1 MELRLLTASLLFLG
15 STLVAQTQD
24 PDKPQNSPQAQ
35 LEELAREK
43 ERLQKEVGYAK
54 DRAANQKKLLA
65 EKLMRGKPQYKSI
78 DAGANLP
85 PAPAAKASAPVM
97 PRMARVAGADEMGNF
112 PEGTVM
118 VVNGRPVATRELD
131 ALTAFL
137 AKTPSGGDD
146 TMRAQRAAYDLIR
159 IEAIAASLDELQAEC
174 EDQIGQ
180 IAQALDQGKPIAEF
194 VKAHGSVRGADA
206 DGKVGVT
213 PYSPFGVRFEQVAFT
228 TEVGKRSRPFRT
240 ADGIAVLVVDGEVKG
255 ERPELDRR
263 NCTVVQVPYTKDAEA
278 MGKAQTLVNQG
289 QVDVLVRDEQAM
301 AVIPAM
307 FKPQVAPVVAP
318 APTIDVEA
326 TKKQLEELAAK
337 MAPLQGK
344 TDEASV
350 GQLRRF
356 EAQYAELKASLRRT
370 EETDQGPVII
380 DAKIEENTAPKTPPV
395 KKKD

>member
-54 DRAANQKKLLA
+54 ERAANQKKLLT
-65 EKLMRGKPQYKSI
+65 EKMMRGKPQYKAI

-85 PAPAAKASAPVM
+85 PAPSVKAGTPVM
-97 PRMARVAGADEMGNF
+97 PRMARVAGADELANF
-112 PEGTVM
+112 AEGTVM
-118 VVNGRPVATRELD
+118 VVNGRPVPTRELD
-131 ALTAFL
+131 ALTSFL

-146 TMRAQRAAYDLIR
+146 AMRAQRAAFDLIR
-159 IEAIAASLDELQAEC
+159 IEATASTFDEVQAEC

-194 VKAHGSVRGADA
+194 VKANGSVRGADA
-206 DGKVGVT
+206 EGKVGVT
-213 PYSPFGVRFEQVAFT
+213 PYSPFGPRFEQVAFS
-228 TEVGKRSRPFRT
+228 TEIGKRSRPFRT
-240 ADGIAVLVVDGEVKG
+240 PEGIALLVVDGEVKG

-263 NCTVVQVPYTKDAEA
+263 NCTVVQVAYSKDAEA
-278 MGKAQTLVNQG
+278 MTKAQTLINQG
-289 QVDVLVRDEQAM
+289 QIDILVRDEQAM
-301 AVIPAM
+301 AVVPPM

-318 APTIDVEA
+318 SPVVDVEA
-326 TKKQLEELAAK
+326 TKKQMAELSSQ
-337 MAPLQGK
+337 MTPLQGK

-350 GQLRRF
+350 GQLRRL
-356 EAQYAELKASLRRT
+356 EAQYAELKASLSRAEDT
-370 EETDQGPVII
+370 EQQPVII
-380 DAKIEENTAPKTPPV
+380 DAQIEENKATKTPPV

>member
-1 MELRLLTASLLFLG
+1 MALRLLTVSLLFLG
-15 STLVAQTQD
+15 STLVAQTHD
-24 PDKPQNSPQAQ
+24 PDKPQNSPQTQ

-65 EKLMRGKPQYKSI
+65 EKLMRGKPQYKAI

-85 PAPAAKASAPVM
+85 PVPMARAEAPLM
-97 PRMARVAGADEMGNF
+97 PRMARVAGGDEMANF

-131 ALTAFL
+131 ALTAYL
-137 AKTPSGGDD
+137 AKTPAGSDD
-146 TMRAQRAAYDLIR
+146 TMRAQRAAFDLIR
-159 IEAIAASLDELQAEC
+159 IEAIASTFDEAQAET

-240 ADGIAVLVVDGEVKG
+240 PDGIALLVVDGEAKG

-278 MGKAQTLVNQG
+278 MSKAQTLINQG
-289 QVDVLVRDEQAM
+289 QIDVLVRDEQAM
-301 AVIPAM
+301 AAVPAM
-307 FKPQVAPVVAP
+307 FKPQVAPIVAP
-318 APTIDVEA
+318 TAVIDTEA
-326 TKKQLEELAAK
+326 TKKQLKELGAL
-337 MAPLQGK
+337 MMPLQGK

-350 GQLRRF
+350 AQLRRL
-356 EAQYAELKASLRRT
+356 EAQYAELKALLRKT
-370 EETDQGPVII
+370 EETDQEPVII
-380 DAKIEENTAPKTPPV
+380 DAKIEENAAKKTPPV

>member
-54 DRAANQKKLLA
+54 ERAANQKKLLA
-65 EKLMRGKPQYKSI
+65 EKMMRGKPQYKAI

-85 PAPAAKASAPVM
+85 PAPSVKAGTPVM
-97 PRMARVAGADEMGNF
+97 PRMARVAGADELANF
-112 PEGTVM
+112 AEGTVM
-118 VVNGRPVATRELD
+118 VVNGRPVPTRELD

-146 TMRAQRAAYDLIR
+146 TMRAQRAAFDLIR
-159 IEAIAASLDELQAEC
+159 IEATASTFDEAQAEC

-194 VKAHGSVRGADA
+194 VKANGSVRGADA
-206 DGKVGVT
+206 EGKVSVT
-213 PYSPFGVRFEQVAFT
+213 PYSPFGPRFEQVAFS
-228 TEVGKRSRPFRT
+228 TEIGKRSRPFRT
-240 ADGIAVLVVDGEVKG
+240 PEGIALLVVDGELKG

-263 NCTVVQVPYTKDAEA
+263 NCTVVQVAYSKDAEA
-278 MGKAQTLVNQG
+278 MTKAQTLINQG
-289 QVDVLVRDEQAM
+289 QIDILVRDEQAM
-301 AVIPAM
+301 AMVPAM

-318 APTIDVEA
+318 SPVVDVEA
-326 TKKQLEELAAK
+326 TKKQMAELSDQ

-344 TDEASV
+344 TDEASI
-350 GQLRRF
+350 GKLRRL
-356 EAQYAELKASLRRT
+356 EAQYAELKASLSRAEDT
-370 EETDQGPVII
+370 EQQPVII
-380 DAKIEENTAPKTPPV
+380 DAQIEENKATKTPPV

>member
-15 STLVAQTQD
+15 TTLVAQTQD

-54 DRAANQKKLLA
+54 ERAANQKKLLG

-85 PAPAAKASAPVM
+85 PAPAVKAGAPVM
-97 PRMARVAGADEMGNF
+97 PRMARVAGGDEMANF

-146 TMRAQRAAYDLIR
+146 AMRAQRAAYDLIR
-159 IEAIAASLDELQAEC
+159 IEAIAATMDELQAEC

-240 ADGIAVLVVDGEVKG
+240 PDGIALLIVDGEVKG

-289 QVDVLVRDEQAM
+289 QVDLIVRDAQAM
-301 AVIPAM
+301 VAVPAM

-318 APTIDVEA
+318 TPTIDVEA
-326 TKKQLEELAAK
+326 TKKQLEELSAK

-350 GQLRRF
+350 SLLRRL
-356 EAQYAELKASLRRT
+356 ETQYAELKGALRKS
-370 EETDQGPVII
+370 EESDQGPVII
-380 DAKIEENTAPKTPPV
+380 DAKIEENVAPTTPPV
-395 KKKD
+395 KKKN

>member
-54 DRAANQKKLLA
+54 ERAANQKKLLA
-65 EKLMRGKPQYKSI
+65 EKMMRGKPQYKAI

-85 PAPAAKASAPVM
+85 PAPSVKAGTPVM
-97 PRMARVAGADEMGNF
+97 PRMARVAGADELANF
-112 PEGTVM
+112 AEGTVM
-118 VVNGRPVATRELD
+118 VVNGRPVPTRELD
-131 ALTAFL
+131 ALTSFL

-146 TMRAQRAAYDLIR
+146 AMRAQRAAFDLIR
-159 IEAIAASLDELQAEC
+159 IEATASTFDEVQAEC

-194 VKAHGSVRGADA
+194 VKANGSVRGADA
-206 DGKVGVT
+206 EGKVGVT
-213 PYSPFGVRFEQVAFT
+213 PYSPFGPRFEQVAFS
-228 TEVGKRSRPFRT
+228 TEIGKRSRPFRT
-240 ADGIAVLVVDGEVKG
+240 PEGIALLVVDGEVKG

-263 NCTVVQVPYTKDAEA
+263 NCTVVQVAYSKDAEA
-278 MGKAQTLVNQG
+278 MTKAQTLINQG
-289 QVDVLVRDEQAM
+289 QIDILVRDEQAM
-301 AVIPAM
+301 AVVPPM

-318 APTIDVEA
+318 SPVVDVEA
-326 TKKQLEELAAK
+326 TKKQMAELSSQ
-337 MAPLQGK
+337 MTPLQGK
-344 TDEASV
+344 TDEASI
-350 GQLRRF
+350 GKLRRL
-356 EAQYAELKASLRRT
+356 EAQYAELKASLSRAEDT
-370 EETDQGPVII
+370 EQQPVII
-380 DAKIEENTAPKTPPV
+380 DAQIEENKATKTPPV

>member
-54 DRAANQKKLLA
+54 ERAANQKKLLA
-65 EKLMRGKPQYKSI
+65 EKMMRGKPQYKAI

-85 PAPAAKASAPVM
+85 PAPSVKAGTPVM
-97 PRMARVAGADEMGNF
+97 PRMARVAGADELANF
-112 PEGTVM
+112 AEGTVM
-118 VVNGRPVATRELD
+118 VVNGRPVPTRELD
-131 ALTAFL
+131 ALTSFL

-146 TMRAQRAAYDLIR
+146 AMRAQRAAFDLIR
-159 IEAIAASLDELQAEC
+159 IEATASTFDEVQAEC

-194 VKAHGSVRGADA
+194 VKANGSVRGADA
-206 DGKVGVT
+206 EGKVGVT
-213 PYSPFGVRFEQVAFT
+213 PYSPFGPRFEQVAFS
-228 TEVGKRSRPFRT
+228 TEIGKRSRPFRT
-240 ADGIAVLVVDGEVKG
+240 PEGIALLVVDGEVKG

-263 NCTVVQVPYTKDAEA
+263 NCTVVQVAYSKDAEA
-278 MGKAQTLVNQG
+278 MTKAQTLINQG
-289 QVDVLVRDEQAM
+289 QIDILVRDEQAM
-301 AVIPAM
+301 AVVPPM

-318 APTIDVEA
+318 SPVVDVEA
-326 TKKQLEELAAK
+326 TKKQMAELSSQ
-337 MAPLQGK
+337 MTPLQGK

-350 GQLRRF
+350 GQLRRL
-356 EAQYAELKASLRRT
+356 EAQYAELKASLSRAEDT
-370 EETDQGPVII
+370 EQQPVII
-380 DAKIEENTAPKTPPV
+380 DAQIEENKATKTPPV

>member
-54 DRAANQKKLLA
+54 ERAANQKKLLA
-65 EKLMRGKPQYKSI
+65 EKMMRGKPQYKAI

-85 PAPAAKASAPVM
+85 PAPSVKAGTPVM
-97 PRMARVAGADEMGNF
+97 PRMARVAGADELANF
-112 PEGTVM
+112 AEGTVM
-118 VVNGRPVATRELD
+118 VVNGRPVPTRELD

-146 TMRAQRAAYDLIR
+146 TMRAQRAAFDLIR
-159 IEAIAASLDELQAEC
+159 IEATASTFDEAQAEC

-194 VKAHGSVRGADA
+194 VKANGSVRGADA
-206 DGKVGVT
+206 EGKVSVT
-213 PYSPFGVRFEQVAFT
+213 PYSPFGPRFEQVAFS
-228 TEVGKRSRPFRT
+228 TEIGKRSRPFRT
-240 ADGIAVLVVDGEVKG
+240 PEGIALLVVDGELKG

-263 NCTVVQVPYTKDAEA
+263 NCTVVQVAYSKDAEA
-278 MGKAQTLVNQG
+278 MTKAQTLINQG
-289 QVDVLVRDEQAM
+289 QIDILVRDEQAM
-301 AVIPAM
+301 AMVPAM

-318 APTIDVEA
+318 TPVVDVEA
-326 TKKQLEELAAK
+326 TKKQMAELSDQ

-344 TDEASV
+344 TDEASI
-350 GQLRRF
+350 GKLRRLK
-356 EAQYAELKASLRRT
+356 AQYAELKASLSRAEDT
-370 EETDQGPVII
+370 EQQPMII
-380 DAKIEENTAPKTPPV
+380 DAQIEENKATKTPPV